1 MSDVDAKELD
11 RLLQQ
16 AFDTAS
22 KLYQER
28 GFQRRVGFGKRP
40 ALVSVDLANAWT
52 RPGNPFTCDQ
62 EKMDNEIIPGMQKL
76 LKAFRAKGLPVVHVT
91 TAYEI
96 TDRNAPFTDMGLW
109 HDKIPVDVV
118 NLKDKDLWAIDSRIA
133 PVEGEYTLL
142 KKRASSFHGTEL
154 AGILRAMHAWGWRVP
169 FLIAAP
175 LGLVALYIRHQ
186 LDESPLFRR
195 VMEQPSAPHTPLMET
210 LRQQWRPMLRLGA
223 YISLTALSFYI
234 FSTYMTTFLRSVVQM
249 NPAQV
254 LLSASTP
261 ASGASAWQ
269 ASAGLIGWLLFGGVA
284 CATALRGAT
293 VLSSTTSRR
302 S

>member
-1 MSDVDAKELD
+1 METLDARELD

-22 KLYQER
+22 ELYRER

-62 EKMDNEIIPGMQKL
+62 EKMDTEIIPAMQKL
-76 LKAFRAKGLPVVHVT
+76 LKAFRANGHPVIHVT

-96 TDRNAPFTDMGLW
+96 TDRTAPFTDMGLW

-118 NLKDKDLWAIDSRIA
+118 NLKDTELWAIDSRIA

-154 AGILRAMHAWGWRVP
+154 AGILRAANVDTILVTGVTACACVRQTICDGIADGFRTIAVKEAIGDRVP
-169 FLIAAP
+169 GAVAWNLFDIDAKFGDVRTVDDCVTYLDGLGRMTAA
-175 LGLVALYIRHQ
+175 A
-186 LDESPLFRR
+186 
-195 VMEQPSAPHTPLMET
+195 
-210 LRQQWRPMLRLGA
+210 
-223 YISLTALSFYI
+223 
-234 FSTYMTTFLRSVVQM
+234 
-249 NPAQV
+249 
-254 LLSASTP
+254 
-261 ASGASAWQ
+261 
-269 ASAGLIGWLLFGGVA
+269 
-284 CATALRGAT
+284 
-293 VLSSTTSRR
+293 
-302 S
+302 